1 MFRSVGQGASMN
13 SRSTYNPSRNSS
25 MNTESGSV
33 TNRSGH
39 PPGSQPIQLRIDV
52 PLLVIVVLLLVFGIL
67 MVYSASY
74 IQSLKFYNNAYLVVQ
89 RQFLFLIV
97 GVVVAGVITF
107 LDYHILQRV
116 AVPMMAATIIA
127 LIAVLIIGQ
136 VSQGAQRTLIGNSVQ
151 PSELAKLV
159 IIIYLAV
166 WLYAKRDQIH
176 NVNFGLVPLAVMLG
190 ALGGLIYVQPD
201 LSAVV
206 TIIFLGGLMFFL
218 AGGDLRQIAILGLV
232 SLIVGWLVIQATA
245 TGSSRIQSYLLGL
258 GDPMR
263 ASDHVRRA
271 IGAFVNGGWFG
282 VGIGNSVT
290 KVTGLPVPHTDSIF
304 AVIGEETGMIGAVS
318 LLILYSLILWRGMK
332 IARHAPDELGAL
344 LAAGLTL
351 WVAFEAFINMAVMV
365 NLLPFAGNALPFISA
380 GGSNMFVSMTAI
392 GILLN
397 ISRLS
402 VKTQE
407 DNGRFFSAVVDLRGR
422 NRRGRVPRPDRT
434 TNTAQEE

>member
-1 MFRSVGQGASMN
+1 MNIKSTFNLSRNGSINMDSSSVK
-13 SRSTYNPSRNSS
+13 SRSGLPT
-25 MNTESGSV
+25 
-33 TNRSGH
+33 
-39 PPGSQPIQLRIDV
+39 GSQPIQLRIDV

-74 IQSLKFYNNAYLVVQ
+74 ITSIKFYSNAYYVVQ
-89 RQFLFLIV
+89 RQLLFLIV
-97 GVVVAGVITF
+97 GTVVAGVITF
-107 LDYHILQRV
+107 IDYHILQRV

-127 LIAVLIIGQ
+127 LIAVLIVGQ
-136 VSQGAQRTLIGNSVQ
+136 VSQGAQRTLFGNSVQ

-166 WLYAKRDQIH
+166 WLYAKRDQLH
-176 NVNFGLVPLAVMLG
+176 NVNFGLLPLAVMLG

-206 TIIFLGGLMFFL
+206 TIVFLGGLMFFL

-263 ASDHVRRA
+263 ASDHVRRSLE
-271 IGAFVNGGWFG
+271 AFVNGRWFG
-282 VGIGNSVT
+282 VGIGNGVT

-332 IARHAPDELGAL
+332 IARRAPDELGAL

-351 WVAFEAFINMAVMV
+351 WITFEAFINMAVMV

-380 GGSNMFVSMTAI
+380 GGSNMVVSMAAI

-407 DNGRFFSAVVDLRGR
+407 DSGRFFSAVVDLRGR
-422 NRRGRVPRPDRT
+422 NRRGRVPRSDRT
-434 TNTAQEE
+434 TNPAPEK

>member
-1 MFRSVGQGASMN
+1 MNIKSTFNLSRNGSINVDSSSVK
-13 SRSTYNPSRNSS
+13 SRSGLPT
-25 MNTESGSV
+25 
-33 TNRSGH
+33 
-39 PPGSQPIQLRIDV
+39 GSQPIQLRIDV
-52 PLLVIVVLLLVFGIL
+52 PLLLIVVLLLVFGIL

-74 IQSLKFYNNAYLVVQ
+74 ITSIKFYSNAYYVVQ
-89 RQFLFLIV
+89 RQLLFLIV
-97 GVVVAGVITF
+97 GTVVAGVITF
-107 LDYHILQRV
+107 IDYHILQRV

-127 LIAVLIIGQ
+127 LIAVLIVGQ
-136 VSQGAQRTLIGNSVQ
+136 VSQGAQRTLFGNSVQ

-166 WLYAKRDQIH
+166 WLYAKRDQLH
-176 NVNFGLVPLAVMLG
+176 NVNFGLLPLAVMLG

-206 TIIFLGGLMFFL
+206 TIVFLGGLMFFL

-263 ASDHVRRA
+263 ASDHVRRSLE
-271 IGAFVNGGWFG
+271 AFVNGRWFG
-282 VGIGNSVT
+282 VGIGNGVT

-332 IARHAPDELGAL
+332 IARRAPDELGAL

-351 WVAFEAFINMAVMV
+351 WITFEAFINMAVMV

-380 GGSNMFVSMTAI
+380 GGSNMVVSMAAI

-407 DNGRFFSAVVDLRGR
+407 DSGRFFSAVVDLRGR
-422 NRRGRVPRPDRT
+422 NRRGRVPRSDRT
-434 TNTAQEE
+434 TSPAPEK